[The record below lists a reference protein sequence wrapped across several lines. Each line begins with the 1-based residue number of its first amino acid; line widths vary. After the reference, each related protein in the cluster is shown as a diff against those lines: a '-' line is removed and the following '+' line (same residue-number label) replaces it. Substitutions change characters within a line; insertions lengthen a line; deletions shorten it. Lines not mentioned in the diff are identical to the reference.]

1 MTLSDFEKWLNQ
13 YLNFEKKPKK
23 NIFWLDTMKFL
34 CSEFGNPQNEIPCFH
49 VAGSKGKG
57 SVSMMIACI
66 LEEHRKKVG
75 LYSSP
80 HILNF
85 QERVSMPNKF
95 FPDEIYSKSAEQLV
109 NKIENLNFPDYLKE
123 RPITWFELT
132 TLFAMLCF
140 KNAACDYSVYEV
152 GLGGRLDSTN
162 VVNPLVSC
170 ISRIE
175 LEHTKFLGDT
185 LELIASEKGG
195 IIKQNVPVIIS
206 SQKES
211 VKNVFR
217 KIANEKK
224 APLNF
229 IDEECEI
236 KTELKSQSQ
245 YVEIS
250 SKIFSRTI
258 KTSLKMLGKFQ
269 TENAA
274 LASFVVKKAI
284 PEISESEIE
293 KGLSKAFLPA
303 RFEIVKKVQGFEN
316 LSSLVLD
323 GAHTLNSVNFTMETF
338 NSLFPKSQNSRHLL
352 FACAADKDV
361 EDIVFAFKNQFDKIT
376 ITKPGFTKLSD
387 LPRLEKALKNA
398 NIEFSCISD
407 FNEAIEKSFKQAD
420 SEKAN
425 LLVTGSFYLISEVK
439 KFILNLE

>member
-66 LEEHRKKVG
+66 LEEHGKKVG

-95 FPDEIYSKSAEQLV
+95 FSDEIYSKSADQLV

-185 LELIASEKGG
+185 LELIAGEKGG

-217 KIANEKK
+217 KIANEKN

-236 KTELKSQSQ
+236 KTELKNQSQ

-274 LASFVVKKAI
+274 LASFAVKKAI
-284 PEISESEIE
+284 PEISEDEIE

>member
-1 MTLSDFEKWLNQ
+1 MTLDDFENWLDQ

-34 CSEFGNPQNEIPCFH
+34 CNEFGNPQNEIPCFH

-57 SVSMMIACI
+57 SVSMMISCI
-66 LEEHRKKVG
+66 LEEYGKKVG

-95 FPDEIYSKSAEQLV
+95 FPDEVYSKSADELV

-123 RPITWFELT
+123 RPLTWFELT
-132 TLFAMLCF
+132 TLFAILCF
-140 KNAACDYSVYEV
+140 KNANCDYSVYEV

-162 VVNPLVSC
+162 VINPLVSC

-195 IIKQNVPVIIS
+195 IIKQNIPVIIS

-217 KIANEKK
+217 KIANEKN
-224 APLNF
+224 APLSF
-229 IDEECEI
+229 VDEECEI
-236 KTELKSQSQ
+236 KTELKNQNQ

-250 SKIFSRTI
+250 SKNFLRTI
-258 KTSLKMLGKFQ
+258 KTNLKMLGKFQ
-269 TENAA
+269 AENAA
-274 LASFVVKKAI
+274 LASLAVKKAI
-284 PEISESEIE
+284 PEITEDEIE

-303 RFEIVKKVQGFEN
+303 RFEIVKNVPTFKN
-316 LSSLVLD
+316 INTLILD

-338 NSLFPKSQNSRHLL
+338 NSLFPKSQNARLLL

-361 EDIVFAFKNQFDKIT
+361 EDIVYAFKNQFYKII

-407 FNEAIEKSFKQAD
+407 FNEAIEKSFKEAD
-420 SEKAN
+420 LKKAT
-425 LLVTGSFYLISEVK
+425 LLVTGSFYLVSEVK